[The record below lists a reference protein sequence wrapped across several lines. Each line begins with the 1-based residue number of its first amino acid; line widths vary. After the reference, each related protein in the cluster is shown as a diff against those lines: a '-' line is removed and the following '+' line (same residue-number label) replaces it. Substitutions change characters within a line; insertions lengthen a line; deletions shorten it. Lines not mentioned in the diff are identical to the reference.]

1 MMMGLIR
8 NTFFGVPVEA
18 LSRRDIFFRVR
29 TSLRKH
35 SFLRIATVGPE
46 FLLRA
51 RRSKKFRANL
61 LMADLRVAD
70 GFGITFAGWIY
81 GKHIPRFPGADLLHG
96 ILKEAERR
104 NLSTF
109 LAIRKDGLS
118 SFDEIRT
125 TLLKEYP
132 RLKVTGEEFALP
144 INNQQSTINTSIV
157 FCNFGAPDQ
166 EYFLESLRGRSE
178 SVRLVMGVGGA
189 FDFLTGKLPR
199 APRVFRAIGLEWLW
213 RLFLQPSRWKRI
225 WRAVAVFPVIM
236 ITEFFRMR
244 AMMIFLKEATLKD
257 IPVLIDIE
265 RSVAGTR
272 LYLPIVDEK
281 EWIEEFQK
289 NTVFLIERND
299 EIVGNAS
306 FEKRDD
312 GSVYISG
319 LAIMPG
325 FQGQGIGRYVM
336 NALLNEKL
344 RDEKRITLV
353 THPNNLPALALYQ
366 SFGFVI
372 GERREN
378 CFGDGEP
385 RVELI
390 LER

>member
-1 MMMGLIR
+1 MIFVKIKNLPR
-8 NTFFGVPVEA
+8 NYSFSLFGIPISVF
-18 LSRRDIFFRVR
+18 SREETCEFLKS
-29 TSLRKH
+29 SLNERLFH
-35 SFLRIATVGPE
+35 RIATVGPE

-51 RRSKKFRANL
+51 RGSKRFHANL

-199 APRVFRAIGLEWLW
+199 APRVFRVIGLEWLW

-225 WRAVAVFPVIM
+225 WRAVVVFPIAVIQ
-236 ITEFFRMR
+236 EKFF
-244 AMMIFLKEATLKD
+244 
-257 IPVLIDIE
+257 
-265 RSVAGTR
+265 
-272 LYLPIVDEK
+272 
-281 EWIEEFQK
+281 
-289 NTVFLIERND
+289 
-299 EIVGNAS
+299 
-306 FEKRDD
+306 
-312 GSVYISG
+312 
-319 LAIMPG
+319 
-325 FQGQGIGRYVM
+325 
-336 NALLNEKL
+336 
-344 RDEKRITLV
+344 
-353 THPNNLPALALYQ
+353 
-366 SFGFVI
+366 
-372 GERREN
+372 
-378 CFGDGEP
+378 
-385 RVELI
+385 
-390 LER
+390 